1 MTVSRK
7 PATEP
12 VVFSIAEVAA
22 HYLGF
27 IYEAA
32 YELARQPGFPAL
44 KVSPRRIVVPKQAFF
59 RWLET
64 ATRDSQSSGMA

>member
-22 HYLGF
+22 LLG
-27 IYEAA
+27 IHLRAA